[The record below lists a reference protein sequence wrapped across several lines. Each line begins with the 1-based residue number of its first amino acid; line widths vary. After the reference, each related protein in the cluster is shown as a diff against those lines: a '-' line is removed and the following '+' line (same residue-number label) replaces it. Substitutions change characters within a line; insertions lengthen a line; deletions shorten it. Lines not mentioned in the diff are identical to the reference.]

1 MMKKM
6 GTKVSKSKKG
16 GTTRSK
22 KVYDKSEKTAAKGK
36 NALLEDKKKKATRLL
51 KKAARQENRSINIED
66 REMGRPKFKAKK

>member
-36 NALLEDKKKKATRLL
+36 NALLEDKS
-51 KKAARQENRSINIED
+51 QSIT
-66 REMGRPKFKAKK
+66 